1 MLVLYFVIALAAS
14 AAGFFLARWLP
25 MKRGMET
32 QIEAS
37 NQTLANVLNMP
48 QSIFSKSSKGHYY
61 NLVTNASFIYG
72 DISMTVSVQV
82 VESAITVVV
91 LLLMAWSV
99 SAWVAGLF
107 VCYAALYYLMV
118 TRLSNLADQAQEES
132 TRQRESWLD
141 ELQSIVENKKS
152 INAIPAEEAFSS
164 RFDRET
170 SSYLPRLKRY
180 RLLDTVAS
188 QSPAALSCILKPLTM
203 LVGLVILASE
213 SITPGMLVACYQLTG
228 ILQTR

>member
-1 MLVLYFVIALAAS
+1 
-14 AAGFFLARWLP
+14 
-25 MKRGMET
+25 
-32 QIEAS
+32 
-37 NQTLANVLNMP
+37 MP

-61 NLVTNASFIYG
+61 NLVTNASFIFG
-72 DISMTVSVQV
+72 DISVTVSVQV
-82 VESAITVVV
+82 VGSATTVVV
-91 LLLMAWSV
+91 LLLLAWSV

-107 VCYAALYYLMV
+107 VCYAALYYLMA
-118 TRLSNLADQAQEES
+118 TRLSDLADQAQEES

-188 QSPAALSCILKPLTM
+188 QSPAALPCILKPLTM

-213 SITPGMLVACYQLTG
+213 SITLPGC
-228 ILQTR
+228 